1 MQFGAVTDIGM
12 HRKINEDNYYVNE
25 SDTFPYAVV
34 ADGPSCK
41 ELIWLLMLFSWF

>member
-25 SDTFPYAVV
+25 SDTLRTEWAVIKPV
-34 ADGPSCK
+34 KSQV
-41 ELIWLLMLFSWF
+41 

>member
-25 SDTFPYAVV
+25 SDTFQLLRTEWAVIKPV
-34 ADGPSCK
+34 KSQV
-41 ELIWLLMLFSWF
+41 

>member
-25 SDTFPYAVV
+25 SDTFPTQLSRTEWAVIKPV
-34 ADGPSCK
+34 KSQV
-41 ELIWLLMLFSWF
+41 